1 MMRSKLQPQVN
12 KKHIYVFFTCG
23 ERSGVCF
30 AAIMPSLTAAFAFY
44 GSYHANGINQ
54 LIHVICVPAIYT
66 TALAFLTKV
75 QLPVALPLALRSAAR
90 ALGEGGSPA
99 GTVTLALPLA
109 ALYASYYLSLTLPR
123 RPLLGLGAAALALG
137 ALPLAHGALA
147 LGPRAMPVIIGVH
160 VVSWLA
166 QFYGHAVHEGRS
178 PALLDNLWRAW
189 EAAAVQPSPQAA
201 CSHTH
206 TSHTHAPHARAMQR
220 RSSWRP
226 VLCTLR
232 CSCTWVCCATSK
244 PRLSQS

>member
-1 MMRSKLQPQVN
+1 
-12 KKHIYVFFTCG
+12 
-23 ERSGVCF
+23 
-30 AAIMPSLTAAFAFY
+30 MPSLTAAFSFY

-189 EAAAVQPSPQAA
+189 EAAAVQPSRRYTP
-201 CSHTH
+201 SRLLTHTH
-206 TSHTHAPHARAMQR
+206 LAHTRNAEALVMAPCFVYIEVLMHLGLLRDFKAEVEPVIAKALEEHR
-220 RSSWRP
+220 R
-226 VLCTLR
+226 VKK
-232 CSCTWVCCATSK
+232 A
-244 PRLSQS
+244 